1 MSYND
6 ITWAKI
12 SKDAKAF
19 VRKCLTRDPL
29 VRGSAEELLQH
40 EWIKNNID
48 NTKIANDVLLNV
60 NITL

>member
-29 VRGSAEELLQH
+29 VRGSAEELLQY